1 MELLTHEIA
10 YTYRD
15 RAKALPYNG
24 MQDIGERRA
33 LRIELQE
40 RCGVTELEAVNII
53 NGFHIDIYCMK
64 YMAMTEII
72 KQLEK
77 EILQQRTDE
86 QQLKNE
92 IAAVTTLEFAERAAG
107 ALDPKKH
114 LYSFEGYLS
123 LLQMLKTVLYAGMPP
138 NDALDAVQT
147 GWSAE
152 KILEIWRYSQY
163 E

>member
-1 MELLTHEIA
+1 MSMET
-10 YTYRD
+10 
-15 RAKALPYNG
+15 
-24 MQDIGERRA
+24 
-33 LRIELQE
+33 
-40 RCGVTELEAVNII
+40 II
-53 NGFHIDIYCMK
+53 RQF
-64 YMAMTEII
+64 
-72 KQLEK
+72 EK

-92 IAAVTTLEFAERAAG
+92 IAAVTSLEFTERAADE
-107 ALDPKKH
+107 LDPMKH

-123 LLQMLKTVLYAGMPP
+123 LLQMLKAVLYAGMPP
-138 NDALDAVQT
+138 NVALDAVQT

>member
-1 MELLTHEIA
+1 
-10 YTYRD
+10 
-15 RAKALPYNG
+15 
-24 MQDIGERRA
+24 
-33 LRIELQE
+33 
-40 RCGVTELEAVNII
+40 
-53 NGFHIDIYCMK
+53 
-64 YMAMTEII
+64 MAMTEII

-92 IAAVTTLEFAERAAG
+92 IAAVASLDFAERAAG

-138 NDALDAVQT
+138 DDALDAVQT

-152 KILEIWRYSQY
+152 KILELWRYSQY